1 MTLLLFLHTLRI
13 NFFDLSKIYDDNAQ
27 RKLFELVLNQNFEY
41 IVRSSTFHTIRIQE
55 RLIGIGFDEE
65 EDAKIFSR
73 AIKENTTHQERASV
87 MGPNLISYAQLE
99 KVREPPIKPVKQ
111 SVSYLKNSKATPN
124 KSNIGAP
131 NPDTMVHHAGL
142 RSASVSAVDLDIVVK
157 ELVSVANL
165 NVDILNDPQQ
175 RKEIEQ
181 FCIEK
186 DAVESV
192 KGYITNKWYNRAVN
206 GGISARRD
214 RPTTIWYDEL
224 DKDAIEG
231 YIEQDYEINKY
242 DKKISKAPDAKSVVS
257 ASPSFETIPEDND
270 DMNCDDE
277 HSPSLDTDQV
287 ENAVTLSNGTYG
299 SSDLPMPPPP
309 PQLILT
315 RDNLDRRPT
324 LTIQDELNL
333 KKRMENQGLKRT
345 NTIANGSDLGHNGR
359 NTVLDA
365 LQGALTKIKA
375 ANEDHGNF
383 SDEDD
388 EWSD

>member
-1 MTLLLFLHTLRI
+1 M
-13 NFFDLSKIYDDNAQ
+13 
-27 RKLFELVLNQNFEY
+27 
-41 IVRSSTFHTIRIQE
+41 RSSTFHTIRIQE
-55 RLIGIGFDEE
+55 KLIGIGFDEE

-87 MGPNLISYAQLE
+87 MGPNLIAYAKLNNISE
-99 KVREPPIKPVKQ
+99 TSIKPSIQ
-111 SVSYLKNSKATPN
+111 SVYYQKNSKATPS
-124 KSNIGAP
+124 KSNIGPP

-165 NVDILNDPQQ
+165 NVDILNDPRQ
-175 RKEIEQ
+175 RREIEQ
-181 FCIEK
+181 FCIER

-224 DKDAIEG
+224 DEDEMKG
-231 YIEQDYEINKY
+231 YGEQDFEINKY
-242 DKKISKAPDAKSVVS
+242 EKKLTKAPDAKSIVS
-257 ASPSFETIPEDND
+257 SSPSFETIPEDND
-270 DMNCDDE
+270 DMNFDDE
-277 HSPSLDTDQV
+277 LCASLDTNHV
-287 ENAVTLSNGTYG
+287 ENAVIFSNGTYG
-299 SSDLPMPPPP
+299 SSNLPMPPPP
-309 PQLILT
+309 PQLNLSGN
-315 RDNLDRRPT
+315 NLDRRPT

-333 KKRMENQGLKRT
+333 KKRMTNQGLKRT
-345 NTIANGSDLGHNGR
+345 NTIANSSDLGNKGR

-388 EWSD
+388 EWSDQ

>member
-1 MTLLLFLHTLRI
+1 MQ
-13 NFFDLSKIYDDNAQ
+13 IYDDKAQ

-41 IVRSSTFHTIRIQE
+41 IVRSSTFHTIRIQDK
-55 RLIGIGFDEE
+55 LIGIGFDEE
-65 EDAKIFSR
+65 KDAKILSR

-87 MGPNLISYAQLE
+87 MGPNLLSVAKLE
-99 KVREPPIKPVKQ
+99 KNTDAPIKSSTQ
-111 SVSYLKNSKATPN
+111 SVYYQKNSKATPS
-124 KSNIGAP
+124 KSNIGPP

-142 RSASVSAVDLDIVVK
+142 RSSSVSAVDLDIVVK

-165 NVDILNDPQQ
+165 NVDILNDPRQ

-224 DKDAIEG
+224 DESAIKG
-231 YIEQDYEINKY
+231 YGEQDYEINRY
-242 DKKISKAPDAKSVVS
+242 EKKITKALDAKSVVS
-257 ASPSFETIPEDND
+257 SSPSFETIPEDND
-270 DMNCDDE
+270 DYNGDDE
-277 HSPSLDTDQV
+277 PSQSLNTDQL
-287 ENAVTLSNGTYG
+287 ENADTMSNGTYG
-299 SSDLPMPPPP
+299 SSNLPMPPPA
-309 PQLILT
+309 PQLNLSS
-315 RDNLDRRPT
+315 NSLDRRPT

>member
-1 MTLLLFLHTLRI
+1 MR
-13 NFFDLSKIYDDNAQ
+13 
-27 RKLFELVLNQNFEY
+27 V
-41 IVRSSTFHTIRIQE
+41 QE
-55 RLIGIGFDEE
+55 KLIGIGFDKE

-87 MGPNLISYAQLE
+87 MGPNLISDAKLNKISE
-99 KVREPPIKPVKQ
+99 SSIKPSRQ
-111 SVSYLKNSKATPN
+111 SVYYQKKSKATPS
-124 KSNIGAP
+124 KSNIGPP

-165 NVDILNDPQQ
+165 NVDILNDPRQ

-224 DKDAIEG
+224 DEDAIEG
-231 YIEQDYEINKY
+231 CGEQDYEINKY
-242 DKKISKAPDAKSVVS
+242 EKKITKAPDAKSVLAS
-257 ASPSFETIPEDND
+257 SPSFETILEDND
-270 DMNCDDE
+270 DMNCDDDYY
-277 HSPSLDTDQV
+277 PSLDTDQG
-287 ENAVTLSNGTYG
+287 ENAVILSNGTYG
-299 SSDLPMPPPP
+299 SSNLPMPPPP
-309 PQLILT
+309 PELKLT
-315 RDNLDRRPT
+315 RNNLDRRPT

-333 KKRMENQGLKRT
+333 KRRMENQGLKRT
-345 NTIANGSDLGHNGR
+345 NTIANGSDLDHNGR

-375 ANEDHGNF
+375 ANEDHGNL